1 MIRRAVLLLAALLSI
16 VSSPLARAPSGDP
29 GRIAAGAIDAWQ
41 KVLKLQTV
49 ASIMQTTA
57 HPDDEQGELL
67 ALLGRGKGVRTALL
81 TLTRGEAGDNAIGP
95 ELFDA
100 LGLLRTDELASAAR
114 YYGLDEQYFTA
125 AADYGFSKRAEE
137 ALAKWDRQA
146 LLADMVRA
154 IRTSR
159 PLVVVSRWQGTARD
173 GHGQHQAAGL
183 LTPEAVAAA
192 ADPNAFRELAREG
205 LQPWRVRKV
214 YSGGWRETD
223 AWQVAIDASTYDPL
237 LGDSFTN
244 IARAG
249 LGLQRSQTAGR
260 FVRTFDPTPLYY
272 KRVDS
277 TVPPERDLFDG
288 LETSIEAVY
297 RLTGHPE
304 PPAASASLRRI
315 ATEGAAAIG
324 AFQFTD
330 PAAASPALARG
341 LAATREALLGTTD
354 EDVAFLLRVKERQFE
369 DALTATLGLEL
380 IAVAEPPGTKPPAG
394 LDAAFAQPATLG
406 PVTPGASIDVATS
419 FVNHSDADVAL
430 EDVAVVGAAGHHPV
444 LFTGAGPDEAITA
457 RLTITLPVDA
467 PVTRPYFFRRAI
479 SDTRY
484 TLRRDARPGAPWD
497 RPALRV
503 TARYR
508 FNGVTATIQA
518 PVMRREASLPDGYSA
533 YELEV
538 LPPISLTISP
548 RVSIVGADDT
558 TRARR
563 IDVDL
568 TSFAAEAVAGTVR
581 LEAPVGWTATPATA
595 EITLQGPGD
604 RRRSLFTV
612 TPAPGARGTAALS
625 AVFTTGGHEWRLDYT
640 TLRHRDLPVRYFVK
654 DAAALVTLVDLR
666 VDRDVRVGYVMGI
679 GDEIPAA
686 LEQIAARVTVLTAD
700 DLASGDL
707 TRFDTIVTG
716 TRAYVVRDD
725 LRSHNSRLLD
735 WVNRGGNLVVLYN
748 TPEFDPRQFAPYG
761 ATLPQDA
768 EEISEEDAPVTLL
781 APQHP
786 LLSGPNHITP
796 ADFDGWIEQRG
807 SKFFSSWDDRFVPLV
822 ESHDHGQAPQRGGWL
837 TTTFGKGR
845 WTYMAY
851 ALHRQVPYGVPGAYR
866 ILANLIARR

>member
-1 MIRRAVLLLAALLSI
+1 MMRHAVLLAAAGLSI
-16 VSSPLARAPSGDP
+16 VAGPLARAPSGDAA
-29 GRIAAGAIDAWQ
+29 RIAAGAIDAWQ

-67 ALLGRGKGVRTALL
+67 ALLGRREGVRTALL

-100 LGLLRTDELASAAR
+100 LGLVRTDELASAACL
-114 YYGLDEQYFTA
+114 YGLDEQYFTA

-137 ALAKWDRQA
+137 ALTKWDRQP

-159 PLVVVSRWQGTARD
+159 PLVVVSRWQGTSRD

-192 ADPNAFRELAREG
+192 ADPRAFPELAREG
-205 LQPWRVRKV
+205 LRPWRVRKV
-214 YSGGWRETD
+214 YSGGWSETD
-223 AWQVAIDASTYDPL
+223 AWQVAIDPSSYDPL
-237 LGDSFTN
+237 VGDSFTN

-249 LGLQRSQTAGR
+249 LSLQRSQTAGR
-260 FVRTFDPTPLYY
+260 LVRAFGPALLYY

-277 TVPPERDLFDG
+277 TTPRERDLFDG
-288 LETSIEAVY
+288 LENSIEAVY
-297 RLTGHPE
+297 RLTDRPE
-304 PPAASASLRRI
+304 PPRASASLRRI
-315 ATEGAAAIG
+315 AQEAAAARE
-324 AFQFTD
+324 AFRFTD

-354 EDVAFLLRVKERQFE
+354 EEVAFLLRVKERQFME
-369 DALTATLGLEL
+369 ALTATLGLEL
-380 IAVAEPPGTKPPAG
+380 VAVAEPPGIKPPSG
-394 LDAAFAQPATLG
+394 PYAAYAPPATLAA
-406 PVTPGASIDVATS
+406 VTGGASIDVAVS
-419 FVNHSDADVAL
+419 FVNHSNADVAL
-430 EDVAVVGAAGHHPV
+430 EDLAVVGAAGHHTVP
-444 LFTGAGPDEAITA
+444 FTGAGPHEAITA
-457 RLTITLPVDA
+457 RLTIAIPVDA
-467 PVTRPYFFRRAI
+467 PVTRPYFSRRGL

-484 TLRRDARPGAPWD
+484 TLRPDARPGAPWD
-497 RPALRV
+497 PPALSV

-508 FNGVTATIQA
+508 FSGVTTTITA
-518 PVMRREASLPDGYSA
+518 PVMRREATLPDGYSA

-538 LPPISLTISP
+538 LPPVSLSISP
-548 RVSIVGADDT
+548 RVSIVRADDT
-558 TRARR
+558 ERARR
-563 IDVDL
+563 IDVDV
-568 TSFAAEAVAGTVR
+568 TSFAAETVAGTVR
-581 LEAPVGWTATPATA
+581 LEAPVGWMATPATT
-595 EITLQGPGD
+595 EITLGRAGD
-604 RRRSLFTV
+604 RRRSSFTV
-612 TPAPGARGTAALS
+612 TPPGAPGAAGLS
-625 AVFTTGGHEWRLDYT
+625 AVFTAGGHEWRLDYT

-654 DAAALVTLVDLR
+654 DAAALVTIVDLR
-666 VDRDVRVGYVMGI
+666 LDRDVRVGYVMGI
-679 GDEIPAA
+679 GDEMPAA
-686 LEQIAARVTVLTAD
+686 LEQIAAPVTVLTAD

-716 TRAYVVRDD
+716 TRAYAVRDD
-725 LRSHNSRLLD
+725 LRRHNGRLLD
-735 WVNRGGNLVVLYN
+735 WVNGGGNLVVLYN

-786 LLSGPNHITP
+786 LLSGPNRITP

-837 TTTFGKGR
+837 TTTFGKGH